1 MGGAHRDQKR
11 FSDSLEQ
18 QVQEFMSHQIWMLGS
33 KLWSFGPVQ
42 EEEVFLTAEPSLQPP
57 IQDLKMDVFFKIKKK
72 FFLRYRKVVHSCN
85 HRTQK
90 AESGRPL

>member
-18 QVQEFMSHQIWMLGS
+18 QVQVFMSHLIWMLGS

-42 EEEVFLTAEPSLQPP
+42 EEEVFLTAEPSIQLP
-57 IQDLKMDVFFKIKKK
+57 IQDVFFKIKK

-85 HRTQK
+85 HRTHK
-90 AESGRPL
+90 VESGRSL